1 MCAAPAHINRSHA
14 CVPIRKALQ
23 TYNAVQEGI
32 DIREVISQAMKGK
45 WYNQGQPIWNTRV
58 SKILWQKLVVK
69 KVISMAAQKTKED
82 GYLCKS

>member
-45 WYNQGQPIWNTRV
+45 WYNQGQPI
-58 SKILWQKLVVK
+58 
-69 KVISMAAQKTKED
+69 
-82 GYLCKS
+82 